1 MSPAALTSG
10 APGFFRSPDPVASH
24 EDWEAS
30 AVYRTYLS
38 PRKLHYGAGALV
50 GRQAGGAILLTLF
63 RAKEAGP
70 FRDQELAVGN
80 RIWSHLGRSI
90 QLLDDWQALGARLAG
105 MRVSFEE
112 LPFAVAFLNQDGA
125 VVYSNGR
132 FQKLSSRADGFSLRE
147 GRVVLAGGSTVLP
160 DRRPRSF
167 PLSRRRGTPYWATIR
182 PIPTE
187 AGHLFGGPMPVAVFE
202 VRDPDRATG
211 ADGERLEALYGLTQ
225 AEARFAAL
233 LTSGLSVKEA
243 AERVGIAEQT
253 GRTHLKRAMAKT
265 GTRRQ
270 AELISR
276 IMALD

>member
-1 MSPAALTSG
+1 MSPVALTSG
-10 APGFFRSPDPVASH
+10 EPGFFRSPDPVVSH

-30 AVYRTYLS
+30 AVYRTYLL

-50 GRQAGGAILLTLF
+50 GRRAGGDILLTLF

-70 FRDQELAVGN
+70 FSDQDLAVGN

-90 QLLDDWQALGARLAG
+90 QLLDDWQALAARLAG

-112 LPFAVAFLNQDGA
+112 LPFAVAFLSQDGA
-125 VVYSNGR
+125 VVHSNGR
-132 FQKLSSRADGFSLRE
+132 FQKLSSRADGFWVRD
-147 GRVVLAGGSTVLP
+147 GRVVLAGGPAVLP
-160 DRRPRSF
+160 ERRSRSF
-167 PLSRRRGTPYWATIR
+167 PLRRRRGTPYWATIR
-182 PIPTE
+182 PIPVD
-187 AGHLFGGPMPVAVFE
+187 AGHPFGGPVPVAVFE
-202 VRDPDRATG
+202 IRDPDRVTG
-211 ADGERLEALYGLTQ
+211 TDGEKLEALYGLTQ
-225 AEARFAAL
+225 AEGRFVAL
-233 LTSGLSVKEA
+233 LASGLSVKEA
-243 AERVGIAEQT
+243 AERAGIAEQT